1 MRKSAFIF
9 AMFYLLSVVG
19 YGLEIHY
26 CLGQIADV
34 NIAWLDTSCACDD
47 AHIPETSNC
56 CDEKEF
62 FVQVKDEHQS
72 SSVDFKLD
80 FDQPLIAIVDWM
92 ENPRQ
97 DIEDVEWVNPNN
109 NGPPEPEDLYKQ
121 NCAFIYYG

>member
-1 MRKSAFIF
+1 
-9 AMFYLLSVVG
+9 MFYLLSVVG

-47 AHIPETSNC
+47 AHIPAASKC

-80 FDQPLIAIVDWM
+80 FDQPLVAEFTWD
-92 ENPRQ
+92 ESDLSLLDER
-97 DIEDVEWVNPNN
+97 EWVSLNN
-109 NGPPEPEDLYKQ
+109 NSPPEPEDLYKQ

>member
-9 AMFYLLSVVG
+9 ALFYLLSAVG

-34 NIAWLDTSCACDD
+34 NIAWLETSGVRDD

-62 FVQVKDEHQS
+62 FVQLKDEHQS
-72 SSVDFKLD
+72 SSLDFKLD
-80 FDQPLIAIVDWM
+80 FDRFLIAIFDWM
-92 ENPRQ
+92 ENSSE
-97 DIEDVEWVNPNN
+97 DIQSVEWVSQNN
-109 NGPPEPEDLYKQ
+109 NSLPVSEDLYKQ
-121 NCAFIYYG
+121 NCVFIYYD

>member
-1 MRKSAFIF
+1 LRKSAFIF
-9 AMFYLLSVVG
+9 ALFYLLSVVG

-34 NIAWLDTSCACDD
+34 NIVWLDTSCACDD
-47 AHIPETSNC
+47 AHILETSNC

-92 ENPRQ
+92 ENLSE
-97 DIEDVEWVNPNN
+97 DIEDVEWVNSNN